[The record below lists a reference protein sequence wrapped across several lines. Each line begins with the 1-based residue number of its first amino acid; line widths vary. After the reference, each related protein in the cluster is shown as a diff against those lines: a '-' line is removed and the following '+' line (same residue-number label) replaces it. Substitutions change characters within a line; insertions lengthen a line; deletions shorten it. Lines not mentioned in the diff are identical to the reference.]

1 MPVHNQ
7 KILDFYQVA
16 QERDFTRQFQ
26 FRVTEI
32 SDRGAAIVTRD
43 DLVYVTTANLPA
55 RSITNVAVPYMG
67 LSFNVPGAANYPGSD
82 AYAITFRSD
91 SEQIVRRVF
100 ENWSRSTF
108 DDATSTGT
116 YRMFSTSRI
125 VLDLLDQGFNT
136 VRQYVLHGVWPVTV
150 GEMTFDTTNTGD
162 IVTFQATVA
171 YQFWTRGI
179 VR

>member
-1 MPVHNQ
+1 MAVQNQ

-32 SDRGAAIVTRD
+32 SDRGSPLVTRD

-55 RSITNVAVPYMG
+55 RTVNNIAVPFMG
-67 LSFNVPGAANYPGSD
+67 LQFNVPGAASYPGSD
-82 AYAITFRSD
+82 AYNITFRSD
-91 SEQIVRRVF
+91 SEQIVRRIF

-108 DDATSTGT
+108 DDASSTGT
-116 YRMFSTSRI
+116 YRIYSTSRI
-125 VLDLLDQGFNT
+125 VLDLLDSSFNT
-136 VRQYVLHGVWPVTV
+136 TRQYVLHGCWPQNV
-150 GEMTFDTTNTGD
+150 GEMTFDTSNNGE
-162 IVTFQATVA
+162 IVTFQATIC

>member
-1 MPVHNQ
+1 MPVQNQ

-26 FRVTEI
+26 FRVTSI
-32 SDRGAAIVTRD
+32 SDRGAPICTKD

-55 RSITNVAVPYMG
+55 RTIANVPLPYMG
-67 LSFNVPGAANYPGSD
+67 LSFNIPGAAQYPGSEG
-82 AYAITFRSD
+82 YAITFRSD
-91 SEQIVRRVF
+91 SEQIIRRVF

-116 YRMFSTSRI
+116 YRIFATSRI
-125 VLDLLDQGFNT
+125 TLDLLDQGFNT
-136 VRQYVLHGVWPVTV
+136 IRQYVLHGVWPQNV

-162 IVTFQATVA
+162 VVTMQATVA